1 MFTPLAS
8 VVGVALTFL
17 LCLGAV
23 VPVSSVVDAQSVVP
37 PGSVEGAIIAAEI
50 KDGELIAAIVRAVRG
65 ARHRLEQHGCA
76 DILNKFCDTQGR
88 PLAEVLMSLRLEPTG
103 LLTRVIFRDGRDNAI
118 CRTSPAAAFTGPR
131 SRVVFVCGQ
140 RFLRLS
146 RERAEMV
153 VIHELLHTLGLGEG
167 PPTTG
172 EIDRLVAR
180 HCGRR

>member
-17 LCLGAV
+17 LCLGV
-23 VPVSSVVDAQSVVP
+23 VPVSSVVDAQSVVT

-65 ARHRLEQHGCA
+65 ARHRLEQHRCA

-88 PLAEVLMSLRLEPTG
+88 PLAEVLLSLRLEPVG

-118 CRTSPAAAFTGPR
+118 CRASPAAAFTGPG

-140 RFLRLS
+140 RFPRLS
-146 RERAEMV
+146 RERAQLV
-153 VIHELLHTLGLGEG
+153 VIHELLHTLGLGER